1 ILPHNLNYSSAPEGK
16 SLYIYS
22 FRLACHPVRFATLE
36 ELRKLID
43 AINWSLVPPVSSAA
57 KRNPWFANNTH
68 ATDFFVFYRIN
79 LFNLL
84 AQILIIIYISFCT
97 I

>member
-1 ILPHNLNYSSAPEGK
+1 MIFIK
-16 SLYIYS
+16 SD
-22 FRLACHPVRFATLE
+22 RTPKHMFATLE

>member
-1 ILPHNLNYSSAPEGK
+1 MFAP
-16 SLYIYS
+16 
-22 FRLACHPVRFATLE
+22 LE

-43 AINWSLVPPVSSAA
+43 AINRSVVAQLFSTA

-84 AQILIIIYISFCT
+84 AQNSNDDSCIFLCYMPEVRNVGLKH
-97 I
+97 